1 MFSFTRPTSTDV
13 ERALEGYSRLNLQ
26 AAVLDSRQGL
36 RVSRLPAGFAHDHSR
51 TAIGQGRKVFE
62 AAISAFQEWKQFD
75 LGWVRVANPAA
86 RIEIRQTIAV
96 EIYALGLW
104 SLNVSEIVDVTSVD
118 VTSVDETSVDETSED
133 HAFGFI
139 YKTSQHHAEEG
150 EERFLL
156 TFDPKTKAVHYDLEA
171 ISRPRHW
178 LARLGY
184 PAVRALQHKFARDS
198 HKCIREAVS
207 QAWREV

>member
-1 MFSFTRPTSTDV
+1 M
-13 ERALEGYSRLNLQ
+13 
-26 AAVLDSRQGL
+26 
-36 RVSRLPAGFAHDHSR
+36 
-51 TAIGQGRKVFE
+51 
-62 AAISAFQEWKQFD
+62 
-75 LGWVRVANPAA
+75 RVANPAA

-104 SLNVSEIVDVTSVD
+104 SLNVSEIVD

-207 QAWREV
+207 QASREV

>member
-118 VTSVDETSVDETSED
+118 VTSED

-178 LARLGY
+178 LVRLGY

-207 QAWREV
+207 QASREV

>member
-1 MFSFTRPTSTDV
+1 MFSFTRPTSADV
-13 ERALEGYSRLNLQ
+13 ERAVEEYSRLNLR
-26 AAVLDSRQGL
+26 AAFLDSRQGL

-51 TAIGQGRKVFE
+51 TAIGQGRNVFE

-104 SLNVSEIVDVTSVD
+104 SLNVSEIVD

-178 LARLGY
+178 LVRLGY

-207 QAWREV
+207 QASREV

>member
-1 MFSFTRPTSTDV
+1 
-13 ERALEGYSRLNLQ
+13 
-26 AAVLDSRQGL
+26 
-36 RVSRLPAGFAHDHSR
+36 
-51 TAIGQGRKVFE
+51 
-62 AAISAFQEWKQFD
+62 
-75 LGWVRVANPAA
+75 VRVANPAA

-184 PAVRALQHKFARDS
+184 PAVRALQNKFARDS

-207 QAWREV
+207 QASREV

>member
-1 MFSFTRPTSTDV
+1 
-13 ERALEGYSRLNLQ
+13 
-26 AAVLDSRQGL
+26 
-36 RVSRLPAGFAHDHSR
+36 
-51 TAIGQGRKVFE
+51 
-62 AAISAFQEWKQFD
+62 
-75 LGWVRVANPAA
+75 VRVANPAA

-104 SLNVSEIVDVTSVD
+104 SLNVSEIVD

-198 HKCIREAVS
+198 HKCIREPVS
-207 QAWREV
+207 QASREV

>member
-118 VTSVDETSVDETSED
+118 VTSED

-184 PAVRALQHKFARDS
+184 PAVRALQNKFARDS

-207 QAWREV
+207 QASREV

>member
-118 VTSVDETSVDETSED
+118 ETSED

-198 HKCIREAVS
+198 HKCIREPVS
-207 QAWREV
+207 QASREV